1 MTFIVNSSRESGEQP
16 LASHTSLVIALDFLK
31 AEHRQRRGA
40 NAGDKNGERT
50 TGQSLE
56 WM

>member
-40 NAGDKNGERT
+40 NAGHKNGERT

>member
-1 MTFIVNSSRESGEQP
+1 MTFIEIAAERVGSSHW
-16 LASHTSLVIALDFLK
+16 LHTSLVIALDFFK